1 MTNAELIAC
10 IQAEERGE
18 VVEYR
23 ASQVDGALWVVK
35 NKDGHWDS
43 YEFDYRIRRE
53 PRKCWVKWN
62 EDSPRIQEYDNS
74 RYSDESWTSNGWQL
88 VTEEIK

>member
-18 VVEYR
+18 VVEFEYEGIWMR
-23 ASQVDGALWVVK
+23 KPADGK
-35 NKDGHWDS
+35 WDT
-43 YEFDYRIRRE
+43 ERCTYRIRRE

-62 EDSPRIQEYDNS
+62 KEGIPEAFRVLPPDDVEKLQKD
-74 RYSDESWTSNGWQL
+74 GWQL
-88 VTEEIK
+88 IVEEIK